1 MIGRGGRTINA
12 IRNLSGAHN
21 EVQSKGQ
28 EDRTIFIM
36 GSAEATRLANTWISA
51 IITSPDKNLADI
63 VGKQQYKTLSTVKES
78 QATLIITKTQ
88 LVNKAGHTR
97 RIVDQTRPALTMK
110 TKPITSKSFDAI
122 ANFGTI
128 PIGPPLASSLKAAPG
143 K

>member
-1 MIGRGGRTINA
+1 M
-12 IRNLSGAHN
+12 
-21 EVQSKGQ
+21 
-28 EDRTIFIM
+28 
-36 GSAEATRLANTWISA
+36 
-51 IITSPDKNLADI
+51 
-63 VGKQQYKTLSTVKES
+63 GKQQYKTLSTVKES

-88 LVNKAGHTR
+88 LVNKAGHTTVTAVTAITTR